1 MKIRKTA
8 RASSWPVFSPFGPAL
23 MAGQR
28 HQVSEVLDF
37 WFVQSRL
44 RQWFAKDPA
53 FDALLRE
60 RFLGLT
66 RRAIAGELDAWNEE
80 PSRGLALVLL
90 LDQFPRQFWR
100 DTAMAFAG
108 DLQALALSLMA
119 VERGRLEA
127 EDEQARRQ
135 FWLMPLMHSEDLAE
149 QEAAPA
155 AVRAVQRSPH
165 RRLRPPAPGCDRPLW
180 PLPPPQCC
188 SGAGVE
194 RGGAGL
200 PADAGLP
207 LLKRLLEGKDR
218 ALAAMAEVAN
228 DFAETPRGDGKG
240 QHLGARWLQMAQ
252 STSCSPFTRLNSL
265 TLWLTTVAP
274 MASAWQ
280 AIQRSLAPMGVAR
293 RFRAVA

>member
-119 VERGRLEA
+119 VERGRL
-127 EDEQARRQ
+127 
-135 FWLMPLMHSEDLAE
+135 
-149 QEAAPA
+149 
-155 AVRAVQRSPH
+155 
-165 RRLRPPAPGCDRPLW
+165 
-180 PLPPPQCC
+180 CC

-207 LLKRLLEGKDR
+207 LLNRLSVQPGK
-218 ALAAMAEVAN
+218 AVAA
-228 DFAETPRGDGKG
+228 T
-240 QHLGARWLQMAQ
+240 GARKAA
-252 STSCSPFTRLNSL
+252 SP
-265 TLWLTTVAP
+265 AG
-274 MASAWQ
+274 ASG
-280 AIQRSLAPMGVAR
+280 P
-293 RFRAVA
+293 RA